1 MSLLAFAAATRT
13 VSPRLAGLCGILLM
27 FGLSIGL
34 AYRYRRAETREGS
47 LDNNPP
53 LTGDSARID
62 RATKTL
68 RITVAVMPIL
78 LLSGLWVTRGQPLLP
93 RLVGAAINL
102 LITAYFVFLLRRT
115 KKSQSRLVSRITC
128 NLGTGPHFSD
138 YRVYQKLGTNLG
150 RFLNPSLNCQPD
162 SALG

>member
-1 MSLLAFAAATRT
+1 MSLLAFAAATGT
-13 VSPRLAGLCGILLM
+13 VSPRLFGLCGILLM
-27 FGLSIGL
+27 LGLFIGL
-34 AYRYRRAETREGS
+34 AYRYRRAQTTEGS

-53 LTGDSARID
+53 LTGDSARTD

-68 RITVAVMPIL
+68 RITVVAMPIL

-115 KKSQSRLVSRITC
+115 KKATRAR
-128 NLGTGPHFSD
+128 
-138 YRVYQKLGTNLG
+138 
-150 RFLNPSLNCQPD
+150 
-162 SALG
+162 